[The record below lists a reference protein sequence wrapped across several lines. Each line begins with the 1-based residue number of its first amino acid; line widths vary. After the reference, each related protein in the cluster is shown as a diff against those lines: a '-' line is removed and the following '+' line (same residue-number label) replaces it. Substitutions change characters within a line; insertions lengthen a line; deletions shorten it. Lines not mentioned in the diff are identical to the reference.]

1 MNECFTYLTSSCL
14 LPQDAFLLTR
24 IPKNLKMANCCATPL
39 PRGTINLANIKL
51 LVHFEWNVYSVL
63 QNYVQFNCAR
73 WFLLQFRLN
82 KKHVC
87 WNNLL
92 SKFRLK
98 SKYGCRAAEPGRAPH
113 LHNIPPSGWC
123 LGCWEQTILESRGR
137 GHTAIILCVLSRVTC
152 IHLFPMQPVVY
163 PGTF

>member
-98 SKYGCRAAEPGRAPH
+98 SKYGCRAAEPGRAPAPA
-113 LHNIPPSGWC
+113 LYSTVWMVPGM
-123 LGCWEQTILESRGR
+123 LGILESRGWSQ
-137 GHTAIILCVLSRVTC
+137 TAIDIILCVLSRATC
-152 IHLFPMQPVVY
+152 FHLFNPAPL
-163 PGTF
+163 

>member
-113 LHNIPPSGWC
+113 PRCIPPSGWC
-123 LGCWEQTILESRGR
+123 LGCWEYWSHVGGAKHSYRYYIVCTF
-137 GHTAIILCVLSRVTC
+137 TC
-152 IHLFPMQPVVY
+152 HMSPSVQ
-163 PGTF
+163 

>member
-1 MNECFTYLTSSCL
+1 MERIRLFLRISYTFHNNEWMLHIFNKQVPAAPGCVSLNPDSKEFKDGKL
-14 LPQDAFLLTR
+14 
-24 IPKNLKMANCCATPL
+24 L

-98 SKYGCRAAEPGRAPH
+98 SKYGCRAAEPGRAPR
-113 LHNIPPSGWC
+113 LHNVTPSGCREYWSHV
-123 LGCWEQTILESRGR
+123 GGAKQR
-137 GHTAIILCVLSRVTC
+137 
-152 IHLFPMQPVVY
+152 
-163 PGTF
+163 